1 MSENIKP
8 GIEPQTELEQ
18 KHEVEYRTG
27 QKQQIKPESQT
38 EPDQQ
43 MKSEAKQESNPQQE
57 QDTNLKENSF
67 DTIGWE
73 NWYTPVQDAQPRFNH
88 FEAIGWATLIYALVF
103 GVCLYRNLSGIMTVV
118 AAIATVIYILYCS
131 VRLQAGGRT
140 AEGACYGDIAKSR
153 KLYPYY
159 VGIVLLGISVCCT
172 TDTFIIDVDYAG
184 MFLLVLCVLIRI
196 FCDDRAWGFGKNIA
210 AMLEMT
216 FSPILYIDRSCRDY
230 AAMGKKEKREK
241 NGSVKYVIIGA
252 LIAVPVLF
260 VVVVLLASADAVF
273 FRVVNNIVG
282 DIHITGDI
290 ILFPL
295 FVLCVFVY
303 VYGLA
308 VKMSTEGIDNNIKD
322 RRTKEPVIGITF
334 TGILTFVYLVFSVIQ
349 IMYLFASDMMLPDGY
364 SYARYARQG
373 FFQLLFVAFLNLLIV
388 LFSLNVFRK
397 HRVLDIILT
406 VMSVCT
412 YIMIASSAVR
422 MIMYIKEYDLTYLRI
437 LVLLALL
444 MIAVEMAGVVISIY
458 RDKFPMVRYTVFAVG
473 IIWIVFSFC
482 RPGYIIAKYNIS
494 RMEEH
499 VVAGEEKGDLQYL
512 VSLGDDAAPALY
524 QLAVKVDEDEKL
536 SHGDSDIVDILSEY
550 FGDIRDEWKENDNIR
565 GFNFARYQAYARA
578 REVRISGMLHD

>member
-1 MSENIKP
+1 MSENIKT
-8 GIEPQTELEQ
+8 GIEPQTEPE
-18 KHEVEYRTG
+18 
-27 QKQQIKPESQT
+27 QQIK
-38 EPDQQ
+38 
-43 MKSEAKQESNPQQE
+43 SETKQESNPQHE
-57 QDTNLKENSF
+57 QDTNPKENFF
-67 DTIGWE
+67 DTIGRE
-73 NWYTPVQDAQPRFNH
+73 NWDTPVQDAQPRFNH
-88 FEAIGWATLIYALVF
+88 FAAIGWATLIYALVF
-103 GVCLYRNLSGIMTVV
+103 GVCLYRNLTGIMTVV
-118 AAIATVIYILYCS
+118 IAFATVVYIRYCS
-131 VRLQAGGRT
+131 VRLQAGGKTVAGVR
-140 AEGACYGDIAKSR
+140 YGDIAKSK

-159 VGIVLLGISVCCT
+159 IGIVLLGISVCCT
-172 TDTFIIDVDYAG
+172 TDTFIINVDYLG
-184 MFLLVLCVLIRI
+184 IFLLVLCALLRI
-196 FCDDRAWGFGKNIA
+196 FCDDHAWGFGKSIA

-230 AAMGKKEKREK
+230 AAMKKTEERRK
-241 NGSVKYVIIGA
+241 NGTVKYVIIGA
-252 LIAVPVLF
+252 LIAIPVLF
-260 VVVVLLASADAVF
+260 VVVFLLASADAVF
-273 FRVVNNIVG
+273 FHVVNDLVG
-282 DIHITGDI
+282 DIHISGDI

-308 VKMSTEGIDNNIKD
+308 VKMSTGNIDNNIKD
-322 RRTKEPVIGITF
+322 RRTREPVIGITF

-397 HRVLDIILT
+397 HRVLNIVLT
-406 VMSVCT
+406 VMSACT

-458 RDKFPMVRYTVFAVG
+458 RDKFPTVRYTVFAVG
-473 IIWIVFSFC
+473 IIWIAFSFC
-482 RPGYIIAKYNIS
+482 RPGHIIAKYNIS
-494 RMEEH
+494 RME
-499 VVAGEEKGDLQYL
+499 VCSVAEEDLRYL

-524 QLAVKVDEDEKL
+524 QLAVTVDEDEKL
-536 SHGDSDIVDILSEY
+536 LPEDSETADILSEY

-578 REVRISGMLHD
+578 REVKISGMLHD

>member
-1 MSENIKP
+1 MSENIKN
-8 GIEPQTELEQ
+8 GIES
-18 KHEVEYRTG
+18 
-27 QKQQIKPESQT
+27 QIEPE
-38 EPDQQ
+38 QQ
-43 MKSEAKQESNPQQE
+43 MKSETKQESNPQPE
-57 QDTNLKENSF
+57 PDTNPKENSF
-67 DTIGWE
+67 DTIGRE
-73 NWYTPVQDAQPRFNH
+73 NRDTPVQDVQPHFNH
-88 FEAIGWATLIYALVF
+88 FAAIGWATIIYALVF

-118 AAIATVIYILYCS
+118 AAVATVVYIRFCS
-131 VRLQAGGRT
+131 VRLQAGGGT
-140 AEGACYGDIAKSR
+140 AEGVRYGDIAKSR

-172 TDTFIIDVDYAG
+172 TDAFIIGVDYVG

-196 FCDDRAWGFGKNIA
+196 FCDDHAWGFGKNIA

-216 FSPILYIDRSCRDY
+216 FSPILYIDRPCRDY
-230 AAMGKKEKREK
+230 AIMKKTAERKK
-241 NGSVKYVIIGA
+241 NDIVKYVIIGV
-252 LIAVPVLF
+252 LIAIPVLF
-260 VVVVLLASADAVF
+260 VVVFLLASADAVF
-273 FRVVNNIVG
+273 FHVVNDLVG
-282 DIHITGDI
+282 DIHISGDI

-308 VKMSTEGIDNNIKD
+308 VKMSTENIDNNIKE
-322 RRTKEPVIGITF
+322 RRTREPVIGITF

-397 HRVLDIILT
+397 HRVLDIVLT

-437 LVLLALL
+437 LVLLALFL
-444 MIAVEMAGVVISIY
+444 IAVEMAGVVISIY

-494 RMEEH
+494 RMEECA
-499 VVAGEEKGDLQYL
+499 VAEEDMRYL

-536 SHGDSDIVDILSEY
+536 SSGDSDIVDILSEY
-550 FGDIRDEWKENDNIR
+550 FGDIRDEWRENDNIR
-565 GFNFARYQAYARA
+565 GFNFAGYQAYVRA